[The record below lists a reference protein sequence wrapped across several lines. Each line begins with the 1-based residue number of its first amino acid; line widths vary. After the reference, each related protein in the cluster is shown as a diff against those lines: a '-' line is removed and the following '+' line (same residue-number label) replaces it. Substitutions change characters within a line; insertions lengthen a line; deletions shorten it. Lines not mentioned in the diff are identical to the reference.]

1 MDSTVHRRAS
11 GTPPRNRLIPSAAGS
26 PSAAYLSAA
35 GSPSA
40 AYLSAPSKFMSRP
53 AQEVPRSPAPPER
66 SGPHP
71 RPGCMPRPP

>member
-11 GTPPRNRLIPSAAGS
+11 GTPPRNRLIPSA
-26 PSAAYLSAA
+26 PPLSAA

-53 AQEVPRSPAPPER
+53 AQEVPRTPAPPER